1 MPQRRAQLLAV
12 LGEDVCAARD
22 GIGGHAVI
30 EQVFGSQLGIGVD
43 QHTVGGL
50 PVAGMARD
58 RAPALPYPVKAAAN
72 PLRASFSPFPSH
84 G

>member
-1 MPQRRAQLLAV
+1 
-12 LGEDVCAARD
+12 
-22 GIGGHAVI
+22 
-30 EQVFGSQLGIGVD
+30 VD